1 MYKNY
6 VRSTDIVRV
15 ISGCF
20 CSYSSM
26 KLLYSVVC
34 ISILNV
40 QFSYHYPYDPNLAHA
55 SKCHYKCIYNEIK
68 LHVGVSGL

>member
-55 SKCHYKCIYNEIK
+55 SKCIK
-68 LHVGVSGL
+68 NTINVYTMKSSYM